1 MTLLLIINYFYIK
14 KSTLNYNMDNNTN
27 TKFTISK
34 INKSL
39 YNEDYLKNLINKL
52 TTKINEKNIDNK
64 ITKIEFDYFEKLK
77 NLELFCLNKEE
88 INKINNKNSLEIIQ
102 KELEII
108 KLLSKY
114 TLQNKN
120 LDYSF
125 FTNSLNVLL
134 NLSEILRNRL
144 EQKEFNILKNKSSDM
159 INRCSYKF
167 CSYQHNCNYNYN
179 NTYKNLCYQDH
190 YVHNM
195 VSSDLKIIIN
205 YIDNK
210 YQNNNIILKSEEIL
224 KTINTLNYVISHME
238 NELKNK
244 SLYLT
249 NLEIDKCHFIKNK

>member
-1 MTLLLIINYFYIK
+1 MNI
-14 KSTLNYNMDNNTN
+14 N
-27 TKFTISK
+27 TKFYISK
-34 INKSL
+34 INKLL

-52 TTKINEKNIDNK
+52 TTKINEKNIENK
-64 ITKIEFDYFEKLK
+64 ISLIETDYLEKLK
-77 NLELFCLNKEE
+77 NLELFCDNKEE
-88 INKINNKNSLEIIQ
+88 INLINKKNSLEIIQ

-120 LDYSF
+120 LDYNF
-125 FTNSLNVLL
+125 FTKSLDTLL

-144 EQKEFNILKNKSSDM
+144 DQKEFNLIKNKSFDI

-179 NTYKNLCYQDH
+179 NNYKNLCYQDH

-205 YIDNK
+205 YINNK
-210 YQNNNIILKSEEIL
+210 YVNNNIILKSEEIL

-249 NLEIDKCHFIKNK
+249 SIEIEKCHFIKNK